1 MKECVCL
8 CVCVFD
14 PVSYICGC
22 RSPQLYDAHV
32 REVYDKLWVWE
43 SDGTVRRERRGEWS
57 GVEWV
62 IGVVQAVEV

>member
-14 PVSYICGC
+14 AVSYICCC
-22 RSPQLYDAHV
+22 RSPQLYEAHV
-32 REVYDKLWVWE
+32 REVYDKLWVCE
-43 SDGTVRRERRGEWS
+43 SDGSVRRERRGEWT
-57 GVEWV
+57 GLDWV